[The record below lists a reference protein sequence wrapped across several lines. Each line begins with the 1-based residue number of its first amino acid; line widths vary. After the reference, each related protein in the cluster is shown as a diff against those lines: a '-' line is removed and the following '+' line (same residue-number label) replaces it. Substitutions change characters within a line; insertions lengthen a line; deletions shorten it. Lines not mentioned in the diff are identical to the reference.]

1 MKLSWPLTLS
11 LSQSCFIGNIRIL
24 EHWLQIDKDKRKSK
38 LFFAI
43 WSYSLVIVFW
53 KFAEFQYKFDLPQV
67 KRNLTSS
74 RKDSVCELPQE
85 SLNNSK
91 FKYLENL
98 KVLENLKTEREGN
111 FLLSSIP
118 CRDNLLAFKYYAKPY
133 TYVKVF
139 CSSLILLIY

>member
-1 MKLSWPLTLS
+1 MKLSWPLTWS
-11 LSQSCFIGNIRIL
+11 LSQRCFIGNIRVL
-24 EHWLQIDKDKRKSK
+24 EHWLQIDKDKRKSR

-43 WSYSLVIVFW
+43 WSCSLVIVFS